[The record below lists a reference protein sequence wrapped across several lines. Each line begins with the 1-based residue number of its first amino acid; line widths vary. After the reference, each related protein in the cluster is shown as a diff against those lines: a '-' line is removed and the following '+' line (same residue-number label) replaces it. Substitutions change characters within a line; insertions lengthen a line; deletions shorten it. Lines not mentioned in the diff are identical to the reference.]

1 MNASRIVVRGARAL
15 STTLLQANIRQARF
29 ESLSTTSQ
37 VAKTGGSSG
46 LVGGIA
52 GGALV
57 FAVSDSHYDW
67 LRGY

>member
-15 STTLLQANIRQARF
+15 RTAPSQANIRQARF

-37 VAKTGGSSG
+37 AAKTDGSSS

-57 FAVSDSHYDW
+57 FAVSYSHYDW
-67 LRGY
+67 LRA

>member
-1 MNASRIVVRGARAL
+1 MNVSRIVVRGARAL
-15 STTLLQANIRQARF
+15 RTAPLQANSRQAHF

-37 VAKTGGSSG
+37 AAKTGGPSG
-46 LVGGIA
+46 LGGIA

-67 LRGY
+67 LRD